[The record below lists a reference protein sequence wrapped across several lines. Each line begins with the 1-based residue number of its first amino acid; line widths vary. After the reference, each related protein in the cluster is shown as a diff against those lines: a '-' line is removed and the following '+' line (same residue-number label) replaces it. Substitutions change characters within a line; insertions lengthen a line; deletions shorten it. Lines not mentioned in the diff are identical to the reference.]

1 MKIVQVNKFY
11 YPRGGADIYALALSD
26 LLRAE
31 GHEVIPF
38 SMHHPENL
46 ATPYARYFVSHVD
59 LKKREGFFSD
69 LKKFGRIVYSF
80 EARRKFARLLRD
92 VRPDVVHVHNVYHQ
106 LSPSVLD
113 AARHWR
119 VPVVMTV
126 HDYKLFN
133 PNYSMFGH
141 GGVICEH
148 GNDGRFWETM
158 RYNCMGSRAASFT
171 VMCEAYLHRWRH
183 TYLRAVRRFVSP
195 SMFLI
200 NFAVARGWKRSQF
213 VHLPSFVRPIRPPR
227 AGGRECILYFGRLS
241 KEKGLSSLLEA
252 AKMAHDVPVVIAG
265 RGPEEAALRSQA
277 GALGLRNVTF
287 AGFKE
292 GAELW
297 RMVVGARAVV
307 VPTMSYENYPL
318 SVIEAQSL
326 GKIVI
331 ATRRGGLP
339 EMVHD
344 GENGF
349 LVNPGDSLELAK
361 TMERV
366 WQMPADERG
375 AMEGAAR
382 ARVLRENDPAD
393 HVRRIVALY
402 KSVLS
407 RS

>member
-26 LLRAE
+26 LLRAA

-38 SMHHPENL
+38 AMHHPENL
-46 ATPYARYFVSHVD
+46 ATPYARYFVSYVD
-59 LKKREGFFSD
+59 LKKHEGWWSD
-69 LKKFGRIVYSF
+69 LKKFWRIVYSF

-92 VRPDVVHVHNVYHQ
+92 EKPDVVHVHNVYHQ
-106 LSPSVLD
+106 LSPSILD
-113 AARHWR
+113 AARAAR

-148 GNDGRFWETM
+148 GRDGRFWEIV

-171 VMCEAYLHRWRH
+171 VACEAYLHRWRR
-183 TYLRAVRRFVSP
+183 TYERAVRRFVSP

-200 NFAVARGWKRSQF
+200 NLAALYGWKHSQF

-227 AGGRECILYFGRLS
+227 AGGKECILYFGRLS
-241 KEKGLSSLLEA
+241 REKGLSYLLEA
-252 AKMAHDVPVVIAG
+252 AKMARTVPLVIAG

-287 AGFKE
+287 VGFKE

-297 RMVVGARAVV
+297 RLVQGARAVV
-307 VPTMSYENYPL
+307 APTMSYENYPL

-382 ARVLRENDPAD
+382 ARVLRENDPTD

-402 KSVLS
+402 KSVI
-407 RS
+407 